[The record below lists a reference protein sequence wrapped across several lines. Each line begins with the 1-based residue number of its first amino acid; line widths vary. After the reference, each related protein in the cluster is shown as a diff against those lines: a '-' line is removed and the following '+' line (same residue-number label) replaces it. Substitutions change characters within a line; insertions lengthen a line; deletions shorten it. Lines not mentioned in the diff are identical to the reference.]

1 MFKKTQ
7 HRMTQAKDKIFKKKK
22 GNIELIDENLVTE
35 EIRNEDLIDEEI
47 LMEVLDDAEIINE
60 EKTSKKIK
68 LKKINI
74 NLIKNMS
81 IRKRLISS
89 FMSIAVLLGVIGL
102 MGSFNMKKINDTS
115 TKMYTENL
123 TSIDEIHIIKENF
136 LNIRTF
142 MVDLVNTKD
151 KARSNSII
159 ENISSYQLQNK
170 SYIDSFG
177 SKEFSDEDQ
186 EVWDGFLKNIELYR
200 SEREKVVGHIKAGG
214 EVVDPDTILVD
225 VNRAM
230 FTMFND
236 LDNIIRNNRNVAEI
250 ESQNN
255 LKSYKAASSIMY
267 ILIFGG
273 FIIAISAGIIISLG
287 ISKALHKGMA
297 FAEALGEG
305 DLSFEIYSDSKDE
318 LGRLIDSLKEAQE
331 KMRATIIK
339 ISEESGEV
347 SASSEELSATI
358 EEVSSTF
365 ETISNN
371 TESIVMGIQG
381 VNNATEEL
389 TATIQEVNSG
399 VIQLSSSSSD
409 GNQESFKIKE
419 RAEGIRLQG
428 EESKKIVDKLIEE
441 KEKNI
446 LNAILEGQVVD
457 EISIIAE
464 SISSIASQTNLLA
477 LNAAIEAARA
487 GDAGRGFAVV
497 ADEIRKL
504 AEQSEQYVSR
514 IQGVVTNV
522 ESAFKNLSGNS
533 KDVLEFINTRVSE
546 DYDLLISTG
555 VSYEKDAMFVHTLS
569 QETAS
574 MSEELNNSTNEIVA
588 VIQNVAT
595 SMSDASSNSNE
606 IISGMSETMQALE
619 QIAAAAES
627 QATTAER
634 LNGLIH
640 VFKI

>member
-7 HRMTQAKDKIFKKKK
+7 HRMNQAKDKIFKKKK

-35 EIRNEDLIDEEI
+35 QIRNEDLIDEEI
-47 LMEVLDDAEIINE
+47 LMEVLDDEEIIDE
-60 EKTSKKIK
+60 ERITKKIK
-68 LKKINI
+68 LKKINL

-81 IRKRLISS
+81 IRKRLIFS
-89 FMSIAVLLGVIGL
+89 FMSIAILLGVIGL
-102 MGSFNMKKINDTS
+102 MGSFNMKRINDTS

-159 ENISSYQLQNK
+159 ENINSYQLQNR
-170 SYIDSFG
+170 SYIDAFG
-177 SKEFSDEDQ
+177 SREFSDEDQ
-186 EVWDGFLKNIELYR
+186 KTWDEFLGNDELYR
-200 SEREKVVGHIKAGG
+200 SEREKVIRHIQAGG
-214 EVVDPDTILVD
+214 QVDPDKILTD

-236 LDNIIRNNRNVAEI
+236 LDNIIRNNRNIAEI

-255 LKSYKAASSIMY
+255 LESYKAASFIMY
-267 ILIFGG
+267 MLVLGG

-287 ISKALHKGMA
+287 ISKALRKGVA

-305 DLSFEIYSDSKDE
+305 DLSFEIHSDSKDE

-365 ETISNN
+365 ETISSN

-399 VIQLSSSSSD
+399 VIQLASSSSV
-409 GNQESFKIKE
+409 GNQESSKIKE
-419 RAEGIRLQG
+419 RAEVIRLQG
-428 EESKKIVDKLIEE
+428 EESKKVVDKLLEE

-446 LNAILEGQVVD
+446 LDAILEGQVVD

-504 AEQSEQYVSR
+504 AEQSEQYVSK

-533 KDVLEFINTRVSE
+533 KDVLEFINTRVSK

-555 VSYEKDAMFVHTLS
+555 VSYEKDAMFVNTLS

-619 QIAAAAES
+619 QIATAAES

-634 LNGLIH
+634 LNSLINI
-640 VFKI
+640 FKI

>member
-1 MFKKTQ
+1 MMDGVRLKIERIKNKIIKKKMKVDVISEDLVGDNGTN
-7 HRMTQAKDKIFKKKK
+7 KKKFKKK
-22 GNIELIDENLVTE
+22 G
-35 EIRNEDLIDEEI
+35 
-47 LMEVLDDAEIINE
+47 
-60 EKTSKKIK
+60 
-68 LKKINI
+68 INI
-74 NLIKNMS
+74 NLINNMS
-81 IRKRLISS
+81 IRKRLITS
-89 FMSIAVLLGVIGL
+89 FMSIAILLGIIGL
-102 MGSFNMKKINDTS
+102 MGTFNMRKINDTS

-142 MVDLVNTKD
+142 MVDLVNTQD
-151 KARSNSII
+151 KARENSIM
-159 ENISSYQLQNK
+159 ENINSYQLQNR
-170 SYIDSFG
+170 SYIDAFG
-177 SKEFSDEDQ
+177 SREFSNEDQ
-186 EVWDGFLKNIELYR
+186 ILWDSFLKNVESYR
-200 SEREKVVGHIKAGG
+200 VEREKVIDFIKAGG
-214 EVVDPDTILVD
+214 EANPDKILEG
-225 VNRAM
+225 VNRSM
-230 FTMFND
+230 FTMFSD
-236 LDNIIRNNRNVAEI
+236 LDKIIRSNRDIAEA
-250 ESQNN
+250 ESENN
-255 LKSYKAASSIMY
+255 LKSYKVASLIMY
-267 ILIFGG
+267 ILVFSG

-287 ISKALHKGMA
+287 ISKALHKGVA
-297 FAEALGEG
+297 FAKALGEG
-305 DLSFEIYSDSKDE
+305 DLSFEINSDSNDE
-318 LGRLIDSLKEAQE
+318 LGRLINSLKEAQE
-331 KMRATIIK
+331 KMRLTIIK

-399 VIQLSSSSSD
+399 VIQLSSSSAD
-409 GNQESFKIKE
+409 GNQESAKIKE
-419 RAEGIRLQG
+419 RAEAIRLQG
-428 EESKKIVDKLIEE
+428 EESKNVVDKLLDE

-446 LNAILEGQVVD
+446 LDAILEGQVVD

-504 AEQSEQYVSR
+504 AEQSEEYVSR
-514 IQGVVTNV
+514 IQGVVSNV
-522 ESAFKNLSGNS
+522 ESAFKNLSGNA
-533 KDVLEFINTRVSE
+533 KDVLEFINTRVSK

-555 VSYEKDAMFVHTLS
+555 INYEKDAMFVNTLS
-569 QETAS
+569 QETAA
-574 MSEELNNSTNEIVA
+574 MSEELNNSTNEIVS

-595 SMSDASSNSNE
+595 SMNDASSNSNE

-619 QIAAAAES
+619 QIATAAES

-634 LNGLIH
+634 LNSLINI
-640 VFKI
+640 FKI